1 MVRYGVPTRPLARPA
16 LDERRPEPFVEPFID
31 AIDRPS
37 QTRVRD
43 LGTDR
48 PLRCHTAMTAGTTL
62 MTETTTAEHELAALQ
77 REHGRPLFALLLRLC
92 DGDRQ
97 RAEDLVQETLVR
109 AWQHPEALR
118 ADDFDSVRPWLMT
131 VARRLAIDARRAR
144 QSRPAEVGDAILEN
158 ARVCADHA
166 ERSAATLDVREAVKT
181 LTPEH
186 REVLVLVYFQ
196 GASVAE
202 AAKALGIPPGTV
214 KSRAYYALRALRRML
229 PGYAADLR

>member
-1 MVRYGVPTRPLARPA
+1 
-16 LDERRPEPFVEPFID
+16 
-31 AIDRPS
+31 
-37 QTRVRD
+37 
-43 LGTDR
+43 
-48 PLRCHTAMTAGTTL
+48 MTAGITL
-62 MTETTTAEHELAALQ
+62 TDRTSETTAEHELAALQ
-77 REHGRPLFALLLRLC
+77 REHGRPLFALLLRLS

-118 ADDFDSVRPWLMT
+118 ADDFDSVRPWLLT

-144 QSRPAEVGDAILEN
+144 QARPAEVGDAVLEN

-166 ERSAATLDVREAVKT
+166 ERAAAALDVREAVKT

-202 AAKALGIPPGTV
+202 AAAALGIPPGTV
-214 KSRAYYALRALRRML
+214 KSRAYYALRALRRVL

>member
-1 MVRYGVPTRPLARPA
+1 MCGEEA
-16 LDERRPEPFVEPFID
+16 DGPFVEPFTD
-31 AIDRPS
+31 AIDRPPHS
-37 QTRVRD
+37 RVRA
-43 LGTDR
+43 LSPGGA
-48 PLRCHTAMTAGTTL
+48 LRCHTAMTAGTTL
-62 MTETTTAEHELAALQ
+62 PHGTTTAEHELAALQ

-97 RAEDLVQETLVR
+97 RAEDLLQETLVR

-118 ADDFDSVRPWLMT
+118 ADAFDSVRPWLLT

-144 QSRPAEVGDAILEN
+144 QARPPEVGDAVLEN
-158 ARVCADHA
+158 ARVIADHA
-166 ERSAATLDVREAVKT
+166 ERAAAALDVRQAVKT

-202 AAKALGIPPGTV
+202 AAEALGIPPGTV
-214 KSRAYYALRALRRML
+214 KSRAYYALRALRRVL

>member
-1 MVRYGVPTRPLARPA
+1 MSAA
-16 LDERRPEPFVEPFID
+16 
-31 AIDRPS
+31 
-37 QTRVRD
+37 
-43 LGTDR
+43 
-48 PLRCHTAMTAGTTL
+48 TTL
-62 MTETTTAEHELAALQ
+62 THRPTTTAEHELAALQ

-118 ADDFDSVRPWLMT
+118 ADAFDSVRPWLMT

-144 QSRPAEVGDAILEN
+144 QARPAEVGDAVLEN
-158 ARVCADHA
+158 APVCADHA
-166 ERSAATLDVREAVKT
+166 ERAAAALDVREAVKT

-186 REVLVLVYFQ
+186 RDVLVLVYFE

-202 AAKALGIPPGTV
+202 AAAALGIPPGTV
-214 KSRAYYALRALRRML
+214 KSRAYYALRALRRVL

>member
-1 MVRYGVPTRPLARPA
+1 
-16 LDERRPEPFVEPFID
+16 
-31 AIDRPS
+31 
-37 QTRVRD
+37 
-43 LGTDR
+43 
-48 PLRCHTAMTAGTTL
+48 MTAGTTL
-62 MTETTTAEHELAALQ
+62 PTGTTTAEHELAALQ

-118 ADDFDSVRPWLMT
+118 ADDFDSVRPWLLT
-131 VARRLAIDARRAR
+131 VGRRLAIDARRAR
-144 QSRPAEVGDAILEN
+144 QARPPEVGDAVLEN
-158 ARVCADHA
+158 ARVIGDHA
-166 ERSAATLDVREAVKT
+166 ERAAAMLDVREAVKT

-186 REVLVLVYFQ
+186 REVLVLVYFH

-202 AAKALGIPPGTV
+202 AAAALGIPPGTV
-214 KSRAYYALRALRRML
+214 KSRAYYALRALRRVL

>member
-1 MVRYGVPTRPLARPA
+1 MEDTGP
-16 LDERRPEPFVEPFID
+16 DGPFVVPFTD

-37 QTRVRD
+37 HSRVRP
-43 LGTDR
+43 LSPRG

-62 MTETTTAEHELAALQ
+62 TRVPTTAEHELAALQ

-118 ADDFDSVRPWLMT
+118 ADAFDSVRPWLLT

-144 QSRPAEVGDAILEN
+144 QARPPEVGDAVLES
-158 ARVCADHA
+158 ARVIADHA

-181 LTPEH
+181 LTPRH

-202 AAKALGIPPGTV
+202 AAEALGIPPGTV

>member
-1 MVRYGVPTRPLARPA
+1 
-16 LDERRPEPFVEPFID
+16 
-31 AIDRPS
+31 
-37 QTRVRD
+37 
-43 LGTDR
+43 
-48 PLRCHTAMTAGTTL
+48 MTAGTTI
-62 MTETTTAEHELAALQ
+62 THGTTTAEHELAALQ

-118 ADDFDSVRPWLMT
+118 ADDFESVRPWLMT
-131 VARRLAIDARRAR
+131 VGRRLAIDARRAR
-144 QSRPAEVGDAILEN
+144 QARPAEVGDAILEN

-166 ERSAATLDVREAVKT
+166 ERSAATLDVRDAVKT

-202 AAKALGIPPGTV
+202 AATALGIPPGTV
-214 KSRAYYALRALRRML
+214 KSRAYYALRALRRVL